1 MSHPEHTVKS
11 RVAAISI
18 LASAVMAAAKFVV
31 GIAIGSLALISEAL
45 HSSVDLVATVITWL
59 VVRVSGKPA
68 DKEHHYGHGKLESL
82 SALGVIAMLYVLA
95 GGILVE
101 SWSRL
106 REGAIPP
113 TLSAIPFI
121 VLLID
126 IGVNFWRARALHR
139 TARDTKSQALAADAL
154 HFASDVLGS
163 LAVIAGLALSGLGY
177 AWGDAAA
184 AIGVAVVISLLG
196 LRLARSTV
204 ETLLDR
210 APEGVSEK
218 AAAAIKAVPGVVGVE
233 RLRVR
238 MVGPTHFIDAIVQV
252 PRTFPIDRVDEIKR
266 KAQAAVT
273 RALDDADLT
282 FTAVPVARDNES
294 VRERIMVIAR
304 NSGLAVHHVTVHDLG
319 GKLTVSIDL
328 EVDGG
333 MELTAAHDIAQDL
346 ERNIRDEFGE
356 DVEVDT
362 HIEPLEPE
370 LPHGV
375 DAAPDRVETIR
386 TALTRFAADSA
397 IHDIHSVRVR
407 DTDAGEIVN
416 FHCHAAPS
424 MSVIEVHENVDEIE
438 RALRRAFPAVKRVIS
453 HAEPPDAQSNPA
465 NAGRVLVSDSPRRCV
480 ARVIRRW
487 TRFIFINESLT
498 LDRPRKLDSNR
509 CDSEVAGGSAELG
522 AEDFAI
528 SFPWGLKAWRAHTR
542 RARASNPIRSR
553 DWRSRSRNRPIIGS

>member
-1 MSHPEHTVKS
+1 MGHSAHTTKS

-18 LASAVMAAAKFVV
+18 FASAGMATAKFVV

-45 HSSVDLVATVITWL
+45 HSSVDVVATVATWM
-59 VVRVSGKPA
+59 VVRVSDLPA

-82 SALGVIAMLYVLA
+82 SALGIIAMLYVLA

-101 SWSRL
+101 SYSRL
-106 REGAIPP
+106 REGAPPP

-121 VLLID
+121 VLLVD
-126 IGVNFWRARALHR
+126 IAVNFWRARALNRAAHETR
-139 TARDTKSQALAADAL
+139 SQALAADAL
-154 HFASDVLGS
+154 HFSSDVLGS
-163 LAVIAGLALSGLGY
+163 VAVIIGLALSGLGY

-184 AIGVAVVISLLG
+184 AVGVAIMIAMLG

-204 ETLLDR
+204 ETLVDR
-210 APEGVSEK
+210 APEGASEQ
-218 AAAAIKAVPGVVGVE
+218 ATAAIRTVPGVVDVE

-238 MVGPTHFIDAIVQV
+238 MVGSKHFIDAIVQV
-252 PRTFPIDRVDEIKR
+252 PRTYPIDRVDEIKR
-266 KAQAAVT
+266 KAQAAVAKT
-273 RALDDADLT
+273 LEDADLT

-328 EVDGG
+328 EVDG
-333 MELTAAHDIAQDL
+333 ELALTAAHDIAQGL

-370 LPHGV
+370 LPHGT
-375 DAAPDRVETIR
+375 DAAADRVETIR
-386 TALTRFAADSA
+386 AALSRFAANGA

-416 FHCHAAPS
+416 FHCRAAPS
-424 MSVIEVHENVDEIE
+424 MSVIKVHESVDEIE
-438 RALRRAFPAVKRVIS
+438 RALRRAFPTVKRVIS
-453 HAEPPDAQSNPA
+453 HAEPPDA
-465 NAGRVLVSDSPRRCV
+465 
-480 ARVIRRW
+480 
-487 TRFIFINESLT
+487 
-498 LDRPRKLDSNR
+498 
-509 CDSEVAGGSAELG
+509 
-522 AEDFAI
+522 
-528 SFPWGLKAWRAHTR
+528 
-542 RARASNPIRSR
+542 
-553 DWRSRSRNRPIIGS
+553 